1 MIPILEEISQTRST
15 KFFGPAKV
23 LDLNNEGTF
32 ALLGLE
38 IAGEKIETWG
48 RIVMSFSQKISFG
61 DTVLAAG
68 EHINEVYIIGIINSL
83 YADQLIKAGDGT
95 SVTLDK
101 TQNAEKIR
109 VFSKQNE
116 LIFEYD
122 SSSGKSRIN
131 IHSGDLEFVT
141 GKGNISFISEGN
153 IRFKGKQS
161 IELESSNGIK
171 MTVRSFI
178 DKMQSTI
185 SLDRIKIKLGSS
197 NLKIASKRADIYIK
211 NSKYIGSN
219 FSATLKQIKFIAGK
233 MESITNDIISK
244 TKNVY
249 NTADELIQIKA
260 GRIRTLVKSALHIK
274 SKNAYLKS
282 EEDFKINA
290 EKIHLG

>member
-1 MIPILEEISQTRST
+1 MIPILEEISQIRST

-23 LDLNNEGTF
+23 LDLNNEGTL

-38 IAGEKIETWG
+38 ILGEKIETWG
-48 RIVMSFSQKISFG
+48 RIMMSFSQKISFG

-68 EHINEVYIIGIINSL
+68 EQINEIYIIGIINSL
-83 YADQLIKAGDGT
+83 SVQSIKARDGT
-95 SVTLDK
+95 FVTLDK
-101 TQNAEKIR
+101 TQNAEKIQ

-122 SSSGKSRIN
+122 SCSGKSRLN

-141 GKGNISFISEGN
+141 GKGDISFISEGN

-211 NSKYIGSN
+211 DSKYIGSN
-219 FSATLKQIKFIAGK
+219 FSATLKQIRFIAGK
-233 MESITNDIISK
+233 IESITNDIICK

>member
-1 MIPILEEISQTRST
+1 MIPILEEISQIRST
-15 KFFGPAKV
+15 KFLGPAKV
-23 LDLNNEGTF
+23 LDLNNEGTL

-38 IAGEKIETWG
+38 ILGEKIETWG
-48 RIVMSFSQKISFG
+48 RIMMSFSQKISFG

-68 EHINEVYIIGIINSL
+68 EQINEIYIIGIINSL
-83 YADQLIKAGDGT
+83 SGQPIKARDGT
-95 SVTLDK
+95 FVTLDK
-101 TQNAEKIR
+101 TQNAEKIQ

-122 SSSGKSRIN
+122 SCSGKSRIN

-141 GKGNISFISEGN
+141 GKGDISFISEGN

-211 NSKYIGSN
+211 DSKYIGSN
-219 FSATLKQIKFIAGK
+219 FSATLKQIRFIAGK
-233 MESITNDIISK
+233 IESITNDIICK